1 MTTTPEQIAALI
13 GNYTDLKTFFEGERA
28 ALQDA
33 RADLPGLITKRIYV
47 DVAKL
52 TNGVGTL
59 ADPMNDLDDAI
70 ESLAEGQHGT
80 IYVLRNATINRRHF
94 VRNSNIA
101 FFGWDAVAGAATLR
115 TISLADEAE
124 TDAANVAGITGR
136 GMIGLHFWSIR
147 LTLSTRT
154 LAGGET
160 MTHLN
165 GSGIVNMTLNSVAAV
180 GTGGDVAL
188 MAANQAAW
196 IITVIGLTTNEMD
209 GRWFHG
215 IASGTPLTLE
225 NTRALNADLL
235 PN

>member
-1 MTTTPEQIAALI
+1 
-13 GNYTDLKTFFEGERA
+13 
-28 ALQDA
+28 
-33 RADLPGLITKRIYV
+33 
-47 DVAKL
+47 
-52 TNGVGTL
+52 
-59 ADPMNDLDDAI
+59 
-70 ESLAEGQHGT
+70 
-80 IYVLRNATINRRHF
+80 
-94 VRNSNIA
+94 
-101 FFGWDAVAGAATLR
+101 
-115 TISLADEAE
+115 
-124 TDAANVAGITGR
+124 
-136 GMIGLHFWSIR
+136 MIGLHFWSIR